1 MKKEI
6 HPKFNTDTIVTCA
19 CGNTFTTGSTLPKI
33 NIDMCSKCHPF
44 FTGTQKFIDTEGRVE
59 KFAKRQAI
67 AKKNAEVK
75 KEEKKKIVDDRSPK
89 SLKEMLKEAS
99 TASNE

>member
-1 MKKEI
+1 MKKGI
-6 HPKFNTDTIVTCA
+6 HPKFNTNTVVTCA
-19 CGNTFTTGSTLPKI
+19 CGNTFTTGSTLDKI

-44 FTGTQKFIDTEGRVE
+44 FTGTQKFVDTEGRVE

-67 AKKNAEVK
+67 AKKNAENK
-75 KEEKKKIVDDRSPK
+75 KEAKKQVIDERKPK

-99 TASNE
+99 ESSN